1 MGENAHNIVTW
12 LLVIAL
18 VMVITYSLSL
28 FYWTLGVIFALIC
41 LILILVRFPPNEK

>member
-1 MGENAHNIVTW
+1 MGENVHKLVTW
-12 LLVIAL
+12 MLVIAL
-18 VMVITYSLSL
+18 ILISAYSLSL